1 MSLVCSAMLGHLTGP
16 RGREA
21 TGYMGV
27 PLWLPEELWPGL
39 PQKPPQQSTSL
50 FSWQLF
56 PVPSTVDIAA
66 VLIPFLCLWWSST
79 IKRIKYRHYLMVSVI
94 PVTLLPCSSRW
105 PSWSSSCFSK
115 FPGPVTP
122 QDIDVSCFLL
132 LERSCFQSSSGSFF
146 LIF

>member
-1 MSLVCSAMLGHLTGP
+1 MGLVCSAMLGHLTGP
-16 RGREA
+16 REREA
-21 TGYMGV
+21 TGHMGV
-27 PLWLPEELWPGL
+27 SLRLTEEISPGL

-94 PVTLLPCSSRW
+94 PVTLLPCSACW
-105 PSWSSSCFSK
+105 PPWSSSWFSK
-115 FPGPVTP
+115 FPGSVTP
-122 QDIDVSCFLL
+122 QDIDMSCFLL